1 VDKYIN
7 RESDLYVEGASAMS
21 DCQMILNELFHSKG
35 TYNLTGYANPK
46 IDELIAAA
54 GRETLIPP

>member
-1 VDKYIN
+1 
-7 RESDLYVEGASAMS
+7 
-21 DCQMILNELFHSKG
+21 MILNELFHSKG